1 MALKR
6 LLVISP
12 LFFVNAPQPARFREL
27 VSRWV
32 AHFEVTILAFNTG
45 RNDMFTQTVAD
56 MSLMEFST
64 AGRLLIGSRL
74 RGSDR
79 QQQVLQAD
87 GFRDRSNLSGLL
99 PDGTRKRINFRGL
112 LRKIHINR
120 FFFPDIFIVE
130 YLNIKRQVMTLS
142 ERIQPD
148 TVIISMA
155 PFTLMLLSG
164 PLKRRFPQ
172 MKIVIDTGD
181 PFYGDSSSY
190 SGRLMHRLFAR
201 RVEGRGLASADLLV
215 VPTVILKKHYLA
227 CYGSVIAENRIR
239 VVENGI
245 SEVFTRI
252 SDGRADRS
260 APFRMVYAG
269 RFYKKMRD
277 PSALYT
283 AVQLFSAGEVI
294 LKVFGNIQEKYLPP
308 ASDPRF
314 ITGGAVSAGELAREY
329 GQADLVIYLDNAY
342 GVQVPGKVYEV
353 LAVNRPVLYICRDTG
368 SPSYELV
375 SGQDGIVTV
384 LNDHRD
390 IAAGIAQVMKQSP
403 GVKYSRGSD
412 RYTFDSLAAGYRAL
426 LEELNARGSGT

>member
-27 VSRWV
+27 VSRWN
-32 AHFEVTILAFNTG
+32 ANFEVTVLAFNTG
-45 RNDMFTQTVAD
+45 QNDMISQNGAEV
-56 MSLMEFST
+56 SLMEFSA

-74 RGSDR
+74 RGRDSR
-79 QQQVLQAD
+79 Q
-87 GFRDRSNLSGLL
+87 
-99 PDGTRKRINFRGL
+99 RGL
-112 LRKIHINR
+112 QPGKTTDRLKMRVLLKKIHINR

-130 YLNIKRQVMTLS
+130 YLNIKRQVMALV
-142 ERIQPD
+142 EKIQPD
-148 TVIISMA
+148 TLILSMA
-155 PFTLMLLSG
+155 PFTLMLFSG
-164 PLKRRFPQ
+164 YLKRRFPQ
-172 MKIVIDTGD
+172 IKIVIDTGD

-190 SGRLMHRLFAR
+190 SGGLMHMLFAK
-201 RVEGRGLASADLLV
+201 RVEGRGLASVDLLV

-227 CYGSVIAENRIR
+227 CYGGIIPENRIR
-239 VVENGI
+239 VIENGI
-245 SEVFTRI
+245 SEVFTKI
-252 SDGRADRS
+252 PEGRTDRS

-277 PSALYT
+277 PSALYR

-314 ITGGAVSAGELAREY
+314 ISAGTVPAGELACEY

-353 LAVNRPVLYICRDTG
+353 LALNRPVLYICQDTG

-384 LNDHRD
+384 RNEHRA
-390 IAAGIAQVMKQSP
+390 IAAGITQIMKQSP
-403 GVKYSRGSD
+403 RVKFSRRSD
-412 RYTFDSLAAGYRAL
+412 RYTFDSLAAGYRVL
-426 LEELNARGSGT
+426 LEELNARI

>member
-27 VSRWV
+27 VSRW
-32 AHFEVTILAFNTG
+32 AARFEITVLAFNTG
-45 RNDMFTQTVAD
+45 RKDMFAQTGVD
-56 MSLMEFST
+56 MALLEFST
-64 AGRLLIGSRL
+64 AGSLLIGSRL
-74 RGSDR
+74 RGRDS
-79 QQQVLQAD
+79 QQQGLQAD
-87 GFRDRSNLSGLL
+87 GFPDRLKLGGLL
-99 PDGTRKRINFRGL
+99 PDNTRKRINFRGL
-112 LRKIHINR
+112 LQKIHINR

-130 YLNIKRQVMTLS
+130 YLNIKRQVMALA

-148 TVIISMA
+148 TVILSTA

-172 MKIVIDTGD
+172 LKIVIDTGD
-181 PFYGDSSSY
+181 PFHGDSSSY
-190 SGRLMHRLFAR
+190 SRRLMHRLFAR
-201 RVEGRGLASADLLV
+201 RVEGMGLASADLLV
-215 VPTVILKKHYLA
+215 VPTGKLKKHYLA
-227 CYGSVIAENRIR
+227 CYGSVIEESRIR

-252 SDGRADRS
+252 PDGRSDRS

-269 RFYKKMRD
+269 RFYRKMRD

-283 AVQLFSAGEVI
+283 AVQSFSAGEVT

-308 ASDPRF
+308 VSDPRF
-314 ITGGAVSAGELAREY
+314 ISGGSITAEELASEY

-353 LAVNRPVLYICRDTG
+353 LAVNRPVLYICSDTG

-384 LNDHRD
+384 RNDHRD
-390 IAAGIAQVMKQSP
+390 IAEGIAQIMKQGP

-426 LEELNARGSGT
+426 LEDLNARGSGS

>member
-6 LLVISP
+6 LLLISP
-12 LFFVNAPQPARFREL
+12 LFYVNAPQPARFREL
-27 VSRWV
+27 VSRW
-32 AHFEVTILAFNTG
+32 AGHFEVTVLAFNTG
-45 RNDMFTQTVAD
+45 GDDRIAQTGAD

-74 RGSDR
+74 KGRNRR
-79 QQQVLQAD
+79 QQGLQAD
-87 GFRDRSNLSGLL
+87 GPPDRINRSELL
-99 PDGTRKRINFRGL
+99 PDRTRKRITFRGL

-130 YLNIKRQVMTLS
+130 YLNMKRQVMALA

-148 TVIISMA
+148 TVILSTA

-172 MKIVIDTGD
+172 MKVVIDTGD
-181 PFYGDSSSY
+181 PFHGDSSSY
-190 SGRLMHRLFAR
+190 SRRLMHRLFAR

-215 VPTVILKKHYLA
+215 VPTGILKNHYLA
-227 CYGSVIAENRIR
+227 CYGSVITENMIR

-245 SEVFTRI
+245 SEVFMKI
-252 SDGRADRS
+252 PDGRSDRS

-269 RFYKKMRD
+269 RFYRKMRD
-277 PSALYT
+277 PSALYA
-283 AVQLFSAGEVI
+283 AVKLFSAGEVI
-294 LKVFGNIQEKYLPP
+294 MKVFGNIQGKYLPP

-314 ITGGAVSAGELAREY
+314 ITGGAVPAEELALEY

-353 LAVNRPVLYICRDTG
+353 LAVNRPVLYICHDTR
-368 SPSYELV
+368 SPSYGLV
-375 SGQDGIVTV
+375 SGQDGIITV
-384 LNDHRD
+384 RNDHRE
-390 IAAGIAQVMKQSP
+390 IAAGIAQIMKQNP
-403 GVKYSRGSD
+403 GVRYSRGSD
-412 RYTFDSLAAGYRAL
+412 RYSFDSLAARYRVL
-426 LEELNARGSGT
+426 LEELNARGSVT